1 MKNKIL
7 TLVISALF
15 ISLMLTNQVKAQSEM
30 VGTVI
35 AITGKVINALD
46 KSPVAVKIIAYDESG
61 KKVNSTRSNES
72 DGSYYL
78 TKLIPGHR
86 YNFIISDEAYLISK
100 FSLNIPELKKYTEIS
115 KDFIV
120 YPKGTNIKI
129 KLNVPPFEFSKTKI
143 KYAYAVLLEDQV
155 SLFMENPDVKFSI
168 VCFPDNDDNPA
179 ENATISSERAQ
190 SLADFLI
197 IKGIDPIRINIVQN
211 SKTDPAN
218 PKPVA
223 KAAKGKRY
231 IGTTYFVIN

>member
-1 MKNKIL
+1 MKKRIL
-7 TLVISALF
+7 TIVACMLLISTVIPGYLSA
-15 ISLMLTNQVKAQSEM
+15 QGEM

-35 AITGKVINALD
+35 AVTGKVLNALD
-46 KSPVAVKIIAYDESG
+46 KSPVSVKIIAYDESG

-78 TKLIPGHR
+78 TKLQPNHT
-86 YNFIISDEAYLISK
+86 YNFIISDEKYLITK
-100 FSLNIPELKKYTEIS
+100 YSLNIPDLKKYSEIS

-120 YPKGTNIKI
+120 YPKGANIKI
-129 KLNVPPFEFSKTKI
+129 KLNVPPFEFNKTKI
-143 KYAYAVLLEDQV
+143 KYAYGVLLEDQV
-155 SLFMENPDVKFSI
+155 SLFIENPDVKFSI
-168 VCFPDNDDNPA
+168 VSYPDNDDNPA

-197 IKGIDPIRINIVQN
+197 IKGIDPSRINLVKN
-211 SKTDPAN
+211 TNTDPAN

-223 KAAKGKRY
+223 KAAKGKKY

>member
-1 MKNKIL
+1 MKKRIL
-7 TLVISALF
+7 TFVVCALLLG
-15 ISLMLTNQVKAQSEM
+15 ISLQGQLKAQGEM

-35 AITGKVINALD
+35 AVTGKVINAND
-46 KSPVAVKIIAYDESG
+46 NSPVSVKIIAYDESG

-78 TKLIPGHR
+78 TKLQPGHN
-86 YNFIISDEAYLISK
+86 YNFIISDEKYLITK
-100 FSLNIPELKKYTEIS
+100 YSLNIPDLKKYSEIS

-120 YPKGTNIKI
+120 YPKGANIKI
-129 KLNVPPFEFSKTKI
+129 KLNVPPFEFNKTKI
-143 KYAYAVLLEDQV
+143 KYAYSVLLEDQV
-155 SLFMENPDVKFSI
+155 SLFLENPDVKFSI

-179 ENATISSERAQ
+179 ENATVSSERAQ

-197 IKGIDPIRINIVQN
+197 IKGIDPNRINLIQN
-211 SKTDPAN
+211 TNTDPDN

-223 KAAKGKRY
+223 KAAKGKKY